1 MRASGVTPLVLIL
14 IQSSGPTASL
24 FENIFQLPCKDFS
37 IHSMPSCLS
46 LTDDYK
52 YEREYKIKT
61 TAPWWNWEAHVEL
74 TSTSQVNIKLNLSH
88 S

>member
-1 MRASGVTPLVLIL
+1 
-14 IQSSGPTASL
+14 
-24 FENIFQLPCKDFS
+24 
-37 IHSMPSCLS
+37 MPSCLS

-74 TSTSQVNIKLNLSH
+74 TSTSQVNIKLSLSH